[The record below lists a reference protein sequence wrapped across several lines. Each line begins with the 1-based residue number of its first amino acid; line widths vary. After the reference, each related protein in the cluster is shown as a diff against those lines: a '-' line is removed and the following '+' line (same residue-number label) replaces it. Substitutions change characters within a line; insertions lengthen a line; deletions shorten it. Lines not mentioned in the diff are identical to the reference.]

1 MPDPT
6 RKHPPLKL
14 TKGYIDKVTPGPADE
29 LHWDTDVKGF
39 GLRVTPTRKLTFIVQ
54 GRVGGVGTAARIT
67 IGPYGVFTVDQAREV
82 AREHLRSMRMGID
95 PREVKKQQEAER
107 QQKVTEGVTLKQVY
121 DSYVSRPGALKAS
134 TRKWYEFYVTKVFAD
149 WQDKPVVSITR
160 EMVKDRHA
168 QLARDG
174 LPGKKVRKGGAPA
187 SANSAMVVLRI
198 LLNYAADEHQLAD
211 GSPLI
216 ASNPVAA
223 MKRHW
228 APAGDRTDRY
238 VPFEKVGE
246 VWNALHEART
256 TARNGDILAGMN
268 FVLFLMTTGARRSEV
283 ASLRWSDVCIDRDDP
298 AKSYWFADDRKVGK
312 PTRFPLSSAAV
323 AILDACKRVDG
334 NDHIFPSRGKGGH
347 IVDPRGALELVDK
360 VAGRVV
366 GAHGLRKTF
375 SNISQRE
382 LRIEKFRTDLLIGH
396 KPAQEDVT
404 SRAYLDLTDLRW
416 LHPEVEAIG
425 AWIEQ
430 KGAVA
435 AGRNVVPLVRPA

>member
-6 RKHPPLKL
+6 PKHPPVKL
-14 TKGYIDKVTPGPADE
+14 IKSYIDKVKPGPADE
-29 LHWDTDVKGF
+29 FHWCVEPKGF
-39 GLRVTPTRKLTFIVQ
+39 GLRVSPARKLTFIVQ
-54 GRVGGVGTAARIT
+54 GRVGGVGTAARIS
-67 IGPYGVFTVDQAREV
+67 IGPYGVFTVDQARDV

-107 QQKVTEGVTLKQVY
+107 QEKVTEGVTLKQVY
-121 DSYVSRPGALKAS
+121 ESYVGRVGALKAS

-149 WQDKPVVSITR
+149 WQDKPVIAITR
-160 EMVKDRHA
+160 DMVKERHA
-168 QLARDG
+168 QLAREG
-174 LPGKKVRKGGAPA
+174 LPGKKTKGGAPA

-228 APAGDRTDRY
+228 APTGDRTDRY
-238 VPFEKVGE
+238 IPFDKVGE
-246 VWNALHEART
+246 VWNALHDART
-256 TARNGDILAGMN
+256 TARNGDVLAGVN
-268 FVLFLMTTGARRSEV
+268 FVLFLLTTGARRSEV
-283 ASLRWSDVCIDRDDP
+283 ASLRLSDVHIDRNDP
-298 AKSYWFADDRKVGK
+298 SKSYWFADDRKQGK

-375 SNISQRE
+375 SNVSQRE
-382 LRIEKFRTDLLIGH
+382 RRIEKFRTDLLIGH

-425 AWIEQ
+425 GWIEQ

>member
-14 TKGYIDKVTPGPADE
+14 TKSYIDKVTPGPADE
-29 LHWDTDVKGF
+29 LHWDTEVKGF
-39 GLRVTPTRKLTFIVQ
+39 GARCTPTGKLTFIVQ
-54 GRVGGVGTAARIT
+54 GRTDPKKPAARIT
-67 IGPYGVFTVDQAREV
+67 IGPYGVFTVDQARDV
-82 AREHLRSMRMGID
+82 AREHLRSMRMGVD

-121 DSYVSRPGALKAS
+121 DSYVSRPGALKPS

-149 WQDKPVVSITR
+149 WQDKPVVAVTR
-160 EMVKDRHA
+160 DMVKEKHA

-174 LPGKKVRKGGAPA
+174 LPGKKVKGGAPA

-216 ASNPVAA
+216 STNPVAA

-238 VPFEKVGE
+238 VSFDRVGA
-246 VWNALHEART
+246 VWNALHDARI
-256 TARNGDILAGMN
+256 TARNGDIFAGIN
-268 FVLFLMTTGARRSEV
+268 FVLFLMVTGARRSEV

-298 AKSYWFADDRKVGK
+298 AKSYWFADDRKQGK
-312 PTRFPLSSAAV
+312 PTRFPLSTAAV

-360 VAGRVV
+360 VAGRIV

-382 LRIEKFRTDLLIGH
+382 CRIEKFRTDLLIGH
-396 KPAQEDVT
+396 KPDQSDVT

-416 LHPEVEAIG
+416 LQPEVEAIG

-430 KGAVA
+430 KGAVN
-435 AGRNVVPLVRPA
+435 AGANVVPLVQRA

>member
-6 RKHPPLKL
+6 RKYPPLKL
-14 TKGYIDKVTPGPADE
+14 TKGYIDKLTPGRADE

-95 PREVKKQQEAER
+95 PREVKRALEADR
-107 QQKVTEGVTLKQVY
+107 QQKVTEGVTLQEIF
-121 DSYVSRPGALKAS
+121 DSYLGRPGKLKES
-134 TRKWYEFYVTKVFAD
+134 TKDWYRFFINKTFND
-149 WQDKPVVSITR
+149 WADKPVVSITR
-160 EMVKDRHA
+160 DMVKNRHA
-168 QLARDG
+168 ELVKDG
-174 LPGKKVRKGGAPA
+174 LKGKKRKGGAPA

-198 LLNYAADEHQLAD
+198 VLNYAADEHQLAD

-216 ASNPVAA
+216 ASNPVRAL
-223 MKRHW
+223 KRHW

-238 VPFEKVGE
+238 VPFDKVGE

-256 TARNGDILAGMN
+256 TARNGDILAGIN
-268 FVLFLMTTGARRSEV
+268 FVLFLMVTGARRSEV
-283 ASLRWSDVCIDRDDP
+283 ASLRWSDVCIDCEDP
-298 AKSYWFADDRKVGK
+298 ANGYWFADDRKVGK

-323 AILDACKRVDG
+323 SILDSCKRVDG
-334 NDHIFPSRGKGGH
+334 NDHIFPSRGKAGH

-360 VAGRVV
+360 VAGRIV

-382 LRIEKFRTDLLIGH
+382 LRIEKFRTDLLLGH
-396 KPAQEDVT
+396 KPSSEDVT

-425 AWIEQ
+425 GWIEQ

-435 AGRNVVPLVRPA
+435 AGRNVVRLARPA

>member
-149 WQDKPVVSITR
+149 WQDKPVISITR
-160 EMVKDRHA
+160 DMVKDRHA

-174 LPGKKVRKGGAPA
+174 LPGKRVRKGGAPA

-216 ASNPVAA
+216 ASNPVRA

-228 APAGDRTDRY
+228 APAGDRAEWY
-238 VPFEKVGE
+238 IPFDKVGA
-246 VWNALHEART
+246 VWNALHETRT
-256 TARNGDILAGMN
+256 TARNGDTLAGVNYVM
-268 FVLFLMTTGARRSEV
+268 FLMVTGRRRGEAS
-283 ASLRWSDVCIDRDDP
+283 SLRWDEVHIDRENP
-298 AKSYWFADDRKVGK
+298 AASYWFLRDQKVGK
-312 PTRFPLSSAAV
+312 PVRLPLSSAAV
-323 AILDACKRVDG
+323 RVLDGCKRIDG
-334 NDHIFPSRGKGGH
+334 NPHVFPSRGKTGH
-347 IVDPRGALELVDK
+347 ISDPRSVLDK
-360 VAGRVV
+360 IDEIAGRKV
-366 GAHGLRKTF
+366 GAHGLRRTLVNAAQKEF
-375 SNISQRE
+375 DIERF
-382 LRIEKFRTDLLIGH
+382 RIKMLVGHQPDASDVTARNYTDL
-396 KPAQEDVT
+396 
-404 SRAYLDLTDLRW
+404 SDLTF
-416 LHPEVEAIG
+416 LHPVIEQVG
-425 AWIEQ
+425 DWIER